1 MELDLLCEQI
11 HHRSFA
17 RIFRV
22 CLVEIH
28 NNLPTLLRIEQIDEI
43 YRLIRSSGIGRK
55 KAHKALTHG
64 LYEIG
69 TEVVWMISKVHSQSF
84 AGSDYH
90 CQRIV
95 GGIIEVHHRKLQTTG
110 RFTRSE
116 ERR

>member
-1 MELDLLCEQI
+1 MALNLLCEQI
-11 HHRSFA
+11 HHRSVA
-17 RIFRV
+17 RIF
-22 CLVEIH
+22 CIGLVEIH

-84 AGSDYH
+84 AGSNH
-90 CQRIV
+90 HSQRIV
-95 GGIIEVHHRKLQTTG
+95 RGVIEIHQGKLQTT
-110 RFTRSE
+110 
-116 ERR
+116 